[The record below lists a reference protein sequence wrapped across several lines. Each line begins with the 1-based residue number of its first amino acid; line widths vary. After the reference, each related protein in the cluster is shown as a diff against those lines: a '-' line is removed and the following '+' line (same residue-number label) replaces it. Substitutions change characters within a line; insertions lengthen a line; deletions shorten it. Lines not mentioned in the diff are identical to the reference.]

1 MWFSFAA
8 SVLAC
13 AIILYVPGF
22 FALKALKM
30 PFLLSLACAPL
41 VSVPLYCVM
50 GIVYAACGVE
60 SSFSSVVAVSG
71 VVFAVVM
78 LAAVGFRQARHKE
91 QVSEAL
97 AQWDDARKWGVALLY
112 VAVGVLVGTYVMVM
126 SLDGP
131 DSVIQTYD
139 NVFHYNLMRAF
150 ADSGEWSLL
159 SCSVYPA
166 DGNITAA
173 VSQFGYYP
181 AGWHVVGAAI
191 ISCLGV
197 SVGVASNAL
206 NFVLIAVVF
215 PLALCALMLALFQ
228 KKRFPVVVLGAFCCV
243 AVAAFPWVL
252 MLYWPLYPNSASLA
266 ILPAILACFIELF
279 SGRFARDRVLPLA
292 ATVLF
297 GIISLG
303 CVQPNS
309 VFSAV
314 IFLVPFCMYALG
326 AHGSRS
332 SAEGRG
338 RLRGVLAGVLFGVFV
353 LIVWAVLFNLPFF
366 QGVVT
371 YYWAPVA
378 SSGQALFDVVSMKF
392 MGFSAQPIVAALVV
406 IGIVYTVVGARDV
419 AWLSVSYVLAC
430 VIFIVAASMGDTFIK
445 HFVAGFW
452 YTDPYRVAA
461 FAGVFAVP
469 LVALGLYG
477 LVCTVKK
484 ALTPLGEQ
492 RSKQIVVGGFSG
504 VLVLAFVALAY
515 FPATLFGRESVD
527 TSFDELKQVSEAQ
540 NSIEAAN
547 PYDHAEAEFVQEVK
561 DATPRDAVIIN
572 QPYDG
577 SMLAYGLSD
586 LNEYYRD
593 ISGYGG
599 AGETDNSATI
609 REGLARISTDEAV
622 RKACVEEGASYVMV
636 LEQNEEDQKTGAFPT
651 YQPDQWVGINSI
663 TDSTPGFEIV
673 LAKDDMR
680 LYRITAVG

>member
-13 AIILYVPGF
+13 AIVLYVPGF

-50 GIVYAACGVE
+50 GIAYAACGVG
-60 SSFSSVVAVSG
+60 SSFTSVVAVSG
-71 VVFAVVM
+71 VVLAVVM
-78 LAAVGFRQARHKE
+78 LIAVGFRQARHKD
-91 QVSEAL
+91 QASEAL
-97 AQWDDARKWGVALLY
+97 AQWDGARNWGVALLY
-112 VAVGVLVGTYVMVM
+112 IAVGVLVGTYVMVM

-166 DGNITAA
+166 DGNISAA

-279 SGRFARDRVLPLA
+279 SGRLARDRMLPLA

-297 GIISLG
+297 GIVSLG

-314 IFLVPFCMYALG
+314 VFLVPFCMYALG
-326 AHGSRS
+326 AYGMRS

-338 RLRGVLAGVLFGVFV
+338 HLRGVLASVLFGVFV
-353 LIVWAVLFNLPFF
+353 LVVWAVLFNLPFF

-378 SSGQALFDVVSMKF
+378 SLGQAFLDAASMKF
-392 MGFSAQPIVAALVV
+392 MGFSAQPIVAVLVV
-406 IGIVYTVVGARDV
+406 IGIVCTVVSARDV
-419 AWLSVSYVLAC
+419 AWLSASYVLAC
-430 VIFIVAASMGDTFIK
+430 VIFIVAAAMGDTFIK

-469 LVALGLYG
+469 LVALGLYA
-477 LVCTVKK
+477 LVCAVGK
-484 ALTPLGEQ
+484 AAMPLGERPRQ
-492 RSKQIVVGGFSG
+492 AVVGGVSG

-515 FPATLFGRESVD
+515 FPATLFGRESAD

-561 DATPRDAVIIN
+561 DVTPRDAVIIN

-599 AGETDNSATI
+599 AGETGNSVTI
-609 REGLARISTDEAV
+609 REGLSRISTDEAV
-622 RKACVEEGASYVMV
+622 RKACAEEGASYVMV

-680 LYRITAVG
+680 LYRITAVD